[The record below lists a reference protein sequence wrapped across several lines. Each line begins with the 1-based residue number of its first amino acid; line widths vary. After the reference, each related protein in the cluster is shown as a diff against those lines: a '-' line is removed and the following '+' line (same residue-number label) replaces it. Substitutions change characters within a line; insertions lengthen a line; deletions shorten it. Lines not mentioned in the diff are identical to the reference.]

1 MVRLNGDES
10 YDRIRK
16 KTRLNQTNRGPEI
29 GKERSHHRTRNIPE
43 IFVPVSRGSQ
53 PSFEA
58 PQMAPVNMET
68 LATVISNWN
77 WKLTQLVVSTHLRNI
92 SGKHWK
98 ILDTTTD
105 FSIQHLPGF
114 SSLRCFQNISEA
126 GPSVKYTRWK
136 APTWQNFV
144 IFFWM
149 KRSSDLQHLGI
160 IESPG
165 R

>member
-1 MVRLNGDES
+1 MVES
-10 YDRIRK
+10 IK
-16 KTRLNQTNRGPEI
+16 NRLNQTKRGLEI

-43 IFVPVSRGSQ
+43 IFVPVSRDSQ

-58 PQMAPVNMET
+58 PQMVPVSMET
-68 LATVISNWN
+68 LATVISNLN

-114 SSLRCFQNISEA
+114 SSLRCLQNISEA
-126 GPSVKYTRWK
+126 GPSVKLN
-136 APTWQNFV
+136 NFESTYLAELCDL
-144 IFFWM
+144 FFGWLIDPF
-149 KRSSDLQHLGI
+149 KG
-160 IESPG
+160 
-165 R
+165 